1 MDDQAIDLYC
11 ERSAIGFWEEP
22 VNALSNLSFLCA
34 ALALFVLLR
43 RRGAWGQPVSA
54 AAILLTALVF
64 VIGVASFLFHTFS
77 TRMTMLADV
86 GSIFVYELAFVAL
99 YARRVAGFGSATVG
113 SLLLAFLLL
122 SFAFVALPR
131 EWLNGSLGYVP
142 ALLFVA
148 GLAVHHHAHRR
159 REPLILHL
167 SAFVLLLALVFR
179 TLDAPL
185 CPYWPIG
192 THFLWHLLDGVL
204 LYLTTRAYVLNE
216 ARIRSGPSD

>member
-1 MDDQAIDLYC
+1 MNAIDLYC
-11 ERSAIGFWEEP
+11 ERSAIGFWAEP

-34 ALALFVLLR
+34 GLALLVLLR
-43 RRGAWGQPVSA
+43 RRGEGAGGPPVSV

-64 VIGVASFLFHTFS
+64 AIGVASFLFHTFS
-77 TRMTMLADV
+77 TRLTMLADV

-142 ALLFVA
+142 ALLFIA
-148 GLAVHHHAHRR
+148 AFAVHHRAQRR

-167 SAFVLLLALVFR
+167 SAFVLLLALLFR

-192 THFLWHLLDGVL
+192 THFLWHLLDGLL

-216 ARIRSGPSD
+216 APARSSPPN

>member
-1 MDDQAIDLYC
+1 MNTIDLYC
-11 ERSAIGFWEEP
+11 ERSAIGFWAEP

-34 ALALFVLLR
+34 GLALLVLLR
-43 RRGAWGQPVSA
+43 RRVAGGQPVSV

-64 VIGVASFLFHTFS
+64 AIGVASFLFHTFS
-77 TRMTMLADV
+77 TRLTMLADV

-99 YARRVAGFGSATVG
+99 YARRVAGFSRAAVG
-113 SLLLAFLLL
+113 WLLLVFSLLSL
-122 SFAFVALPR
+122 AFVALPR

-148 GLAVHHHAHRR
+148 GLAVQHRAQHR

-167 SAFVLLLALVFR
+167 AAFVLLLALLFR

-192 THFLWHLLDGVL
+192 THFLWHLLDGLL

-216 ARIRSGPSD
+216 APARSSPSN